1 MIRRSCKIN
10 RCDQT
15 NAFQHDGS
23 YFAPKELHFTF
34 LSFVSFFFF
43 LFNTLMR
50 FFFSTNSGGT
60 EYGRNRNSRVEED
73 TGTGNY
79 QFLVLSIDF
88 FFSLSRNVITRT
100 QRLYI
105 YMYMHIH
112 KCGNRD
118 NSLEIRFL
126 SAGNHKRHAKLCRKF
141 ILSWYSG
148 HYLVSGPC
156 EPCTGCNVP
165 IPWSHG
171 ESIVST
177 WQNRLHDRYEIPRI
191 ISRCTVDL
199 RTPNRISSW

>member
-1 MIRRSCKIN
+1 MEE
-10 RCDQT
+10 Q
-15 NAFQHDGS
+15 
-23 YFAPKELHFTF
+23 
-34 LSFVSFFFF
+34 
-43 LFNTLMR
+43 NT
-50 FFFSTNSGGT
+50 GGT
-60 EYGRNRNSRVEED
+60 EIQEWRKIPVLEIINSSCYPLTSFFLRPGMSLHARNA
-73 TGTGNY
+73 
-79 QFLVLSIDF
+79 
-88 FFSLSRNVITRT
+88 
-100 QRLYI
+100 YI

>member
-1 MIRRSCKIN
+1 MEEQKFKSGGRYRYWK
-10 RCDQT
+10 
-15 NAFQHDGS
+15 
-23 YFAPKELHFTF
+23 
-34 LSFVSFFFF
+34 LSIPRVIHW
-43 LFNTLMR
+43 LL
-50 FFFSTNSGGT
+50 FFSVPECHYTHAT
-60 EYGRNRNSRVEED
+60 
-73 TGTGNY
+73 
-79 QFLVLSIDF
+79 LI
-88 FFSLSRNVITRT
+88 
-100 QRLYI
+100 YI
-105 YMYMHIH
+105 YMYIYMHIH

-199 RTPNRISSW
+199 RTPNSISSW